1 MLNLN
6 YKLLNYS
13 IVEDYN
19 GFFKESLSEVL
30 NVKNIFESCKILFS
44 LPNNRIILSVAEGER
59 VYKIDLLTS
68 GANKSV
74 FGTLYYMP
82 TVKRLDLYSG
92 NNQEYPLIQWKNK
105 KVSFTSYETLFD
117 LAKVDKCFDKIVN
130 CM

>member
-13 IVEDYN
+13 IVEDYDA
-19 GFFKESLSEVL
+19 FYRESLPEIIKIKS
-30 NVKNIFESCKILFS
+30 IIESGKTLFS
-44 LPNNRIILSVAEGER
+44 LSQNRVILSIAEGER
-59 VYKIDLLTS
+59 VYKIEFLTS

-82 TVKRLDLYSG
+82 TLKRLDLYG
-92 NNQEYPLIQWKNK
+92 YNTEYPLIQWKNK
-105 KVSFTSYETLFD
+105 KVSYTSYETLFD
-117 LAKVDKCFDKIVN
+117 MAKIDKCFDKIVN